1 MRNIKKMLLWIACL
15 LLPME
20 ATAATTWVSP
30 IQSYSCTNQ
39 VATALSA
46 STAATSCS
54 TVTAAMF
61 GSAVTAGTVLGNP
74 SGSVGAASFT
84 ANPVLG
90 ASGTTGSLGLSGTS
104 SGTVTIKPQ
113 SAAGTW
119 EFDLPITAGSSGQA
133 LVSQGGAG
141 TAMIWSTLVTPKF
154 TILSKTANYTVVSGD
169 DWKRLD
175 DTGASGAVT
184 FTIDASGNLA
194 AGDNWCF
201 TQVTANA
208 MVIQMGTGEVLHVGT
223 TAGASAGT
231 LTSQGQYSN
240 VCIYA
245 QSTTSFYA
253 YSMGG
258 SWQLS

>member
-1 MRNIKKMLLWIACL
+1 MRKLLAALCL
-15 LLPME
+15 AALVPFG
-20 ATAATTWVSP
+20 AQAATTWVSP
-30 IQSYSCTNQ
+30 VQTITCTNQ
-39 VATALSA
+39 AVTAL
-46 STAATSCS
+46 AATGVHTCS
-54 TVTAAMF
+54 TITAAMF
-61 GSAVTAGTVLGNP
+61 GSAITAGTVFGNP
-74 SGSVGAASFT
+74 SGSASTPSFT
-84 ANPVLG
+84 AAPVLG
-90 ASGTTGSLGLSGTS
+90 ASGTTGSLGFSGTT

-113 SAAGTW
+113 AAAGTW
-119 EFDLPITAGSSGQA
+119 EFDLPITAGGAGQA
-133 LVSQGGAG
+133 LTSQGGAG
-141 TAMIWSTLVTPKF
+141 TAMTWTTVLAAKMTV
-154 TILSKTANYTVVSGD
+154 LSKTTAYTVVSGD

-175 DTGASGAVT
+175 DTGAGGAVT

-223 TAGASAGT
+223 TAGTSAGT
-231 LTSQGQYSN
+231 LTSQGQFST

-258 SWQLS
+258 GWSLS